1 MLNLIA
7 TDVLGTPVRCYRPE
21 TVGARDMSLVP
32 CLGMLY
38 CLDDRK
44 ELIGED
50 VVSLVLPDLSSTMSL
65 KVRGLTM
72 AKTET
77 THHKGKF
84 RKFFDSILSDD

>member
-1 MLNLIA
+1 
-7 TDVLGTPVRCYRPE
+7 
-21 TVGARDMSLVP
+21 MSLVP

-50 VVSLVLPDLSSTMSL
+50 QVSLVLPDLSSTMSL

-77 THHKGKF
+77 THHQGKF
-84 RKFFDSILSDD
+84 RKFFDSIFNDD